1 MGGKDNFL
9 RYEELINLHILVLTS
24 SLFNLIQWRTSLR
37 VVLRSFEISSGLSS
51 ANRVKLNK
59 FDHLRKLLISMRNG
73 MQWIKN
79 SSLRNTIFD
88 KTVSWAI
95 VIYGYI
101 LFTLRQVGTEPV
113 QRTTVQ
119 SIHTRLLKENV
130 VIYRVKS
137 FCKILGYWYNG
148 VTTVNII
155 VNTLQCVNDCVRSRN
170 IFLKT
175 ELICT
180 EEFQNGESSWAADYR
195 LIFFQNFCWE

>member
-88 KTVSWAI
+88 KTVS
-95 VIYGYI
+95 
-101 LFTLRQVGTEPV
+101 
-113 QRTTVQ
+113 
-119 SIHTRLLKENV
+119 
-130 VIYRVKS
+130 
-137 FCKILGYWYNG
+137 
-148 VTTVNII
+148 
-155 VNTLQCVNDCVRSRN
+155 
-170 IFLKT
+170 
-175 ELICT
+175 
-180 EEFQNGESSWAADYR
+180 
-195 LIFFQNFCWE
+195 